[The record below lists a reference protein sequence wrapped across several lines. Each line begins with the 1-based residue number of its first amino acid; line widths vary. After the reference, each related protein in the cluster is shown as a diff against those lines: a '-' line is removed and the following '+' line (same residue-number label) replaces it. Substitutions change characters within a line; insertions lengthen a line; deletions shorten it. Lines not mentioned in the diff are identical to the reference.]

1 MTDTVNFAQA
11 QLSGEVLFYSRPEP
25 LSKEAH
31 GALGIRTIENPYAFT
46 ARGHLVPLTVTE
58 FGPAALCYPIIFAGG
73 EQKTPVAVLGVNAN
87 ENLFVDAHGAYEPDA
102 YLPAYIRR
110 YPFVLAND
118 AQAQRLI
125 VCIDRAAPMITDKP
139 ELAFFEKG
147 ELSKYTQNCLD
158 FCNNFEA
165 ERQRTESFVA
175 LLTELDLFE
184 TKQATFIPPTTDGTV
199 APTQVVAEYQGVS
212 ETKLNALPAAKFAEL
227 RDNGALAQI
236 YSHLVSLLGWD
247 RLIVKAMLRPRAPV
261 AANA

>member
-1 MTDTVNFAQA
+1 MTDTADFAQA

-31 GALGIRTIENPYAFT
+31 GDLGFKPSENPYAFT
-46 ARGHLVPLTVTE
+46 ASTHLVPLMVTE
-58 FGPAALCYPIIFAGG
+58 FAPAALCYPIIFVG

-87 ENLFVDAHGAYEPDA
+87 ENLFVDAHGAYAADC
-102 YLPAYIRR
+102 YLPAYVRR

-118 AQAQRLI
+118 AQAQRMI
-125 VCIDRAAPMITDKP
+125 VCIDRNAPMIAKNP
-139 ELAFFEKG
+139 ELPFFVNG
-147 ELSKYTQNCLD
+147 ELSDFAKNAVE

-165 ERQRTESFVA
+165 ERLRTESFVA
-175 LLTELDLFE
+175 LINDLDLWE
-184 TKQATFIPPTTDGTV
+184 TKKALFTPPPVNG
-199 APTQVVAEYQGVS
+199 AASEPQVIAEYQGVS
-212 ETKLNALPAAKFAEL
+212 EAKLNALPSEKFIEL

-236 YSHLVSLLGWD
+236 YAHLVSLLGWD